1 MKEQT
6 QLTLASEVKGL
17 YDHTVG
23 VVMTWTIKPSTTN
36 LLLWY
41 QMTS

>member
-17 YDHTVG
+17 NYHTVG
-23 VVMTWTIKPSTTN
+23 VVNWTIKPSITN
-36 LLLWY
+36 LLLD
-41 QMTS
+41 